1 MKTKIEIMKDV
12 PIPPKRLRGRPPG
25 SKYPFDRL
33 EVGES
38 FYIASTKV
46 KPASMAS
53 ITSRQNKMLVPKKF
67 TTRTTAKGITVWR
80 VE

>member
-1 MKTKIEIMKDV
+1 MKMKIEIMTDV

-33 EVGES
+33 QVGES
-38 FYIASTKV
+38 FHISISKV
-46 KPASMAS
+46 KPASMVS
-53 ITSRQNKMLVPKKF
+53 ITSRQNKALAPKKF
-67 TTRTTAKGITVWR
+67 TTRTTARGTTVWR